1 MKKVLIGL
9 FLVTSLSVL
18 GVNKG
23 KVPMQRDIDYVRYH
37 YELDSKYENLFSKEK
52 KEFKDKWENN
62 NNNKKNLIAL
72 LKKYIEKYPDD
83 AYAYEVLG
91 PAYMS
96 DKFKEAEANFL
107 KAIKLGDD
115 DTAKYSLALLY
126 ADKGEKDNDKEK
138 TKLAEKYFKELENE
152 GINSHYNLENLRNVK
167 NGALIGYAESIFGL
181 AAYYDN
187 YENYKISEKYATEFL
202 EFDKENLDNLTFLSN
217 AYIAQK
223 KYAESEK
230 LFLPLA
236 QKGMMQ
242 AQYLLALGYYHAGN
256 LKEAEKWA
264 KKTLEKPERKQPDDI
279 EAAKELLN
287 RINSKLKEL
296 NKK

>member
-1 MKKVLIGL
+1 MKKVLAGL
-9 FLVTSLSVL
+9 FLIASLSVL
-18 GVNKG
+18 AINKG
-23 KVPMQRDIDYVRYH
+23 KSPMEHDIDYVWYH
-37 YELDSKYENLFSKEK
+37 YELNSKYEKLFSKEK
-52 KEFKDKWENN
+52 KEIKDKWEQNR
-62 NNNKKNLIAL
+62 NNKKNLITL
-72 LKKYIEKYPDD
+72 LKKYTEKYPND
-83 AYAYEVLG
+83 AYAYEALG
-91 PAYMS
+91 TAYML
-96 DKFKEAEANFL
+96 DNFKEAEANFL

-152 GINSHYNLENLRNVK
+152 GINSDYNLENLRDTK
-167 NGALIGYAESIFGL
+167 NGALIGNAQALFGL

-187 YENYKISEKYATEFL
+187 YGNYKMSEKYATEFL
-202 EFDKENLDNLTFLSN
+202 EFDKENLDNLMFLSN

-223 KYAESEK
+223 KYTESEK

-264 KKTLEKPERKQPDDI
+264 KKTLEKSGTKQLDDI
-279 EAAKELLN
+279 EVAKELLN
-287 RINSKLKEL
+287 RINSKLKVQ

>member
-91 PAYMS
+91 TAYMS
-96 DKFKEAEANFL
+96 DNFKEAETNFL

-167 NGALIGYAESIFGL
+167 NGALIGYAEPIFGL

-202 EFDKENLDNLTFLSN
+202 EFDKENLDNLMFLSN

-287 RINSKLKEL
+287 RINSKLKAL

>member
-52 KEFKDKWENN
+52 KEFKDKWG

-72 LKKYIEKYPDD
+72 VKKYIEKYPDD

-91 PAYMS
+91 TAYMS
-96 DKFKEAEANFL
+96 DNFKEAEANFL

-167 NGALIGYAESIFGL
+167 NGALIGYAEPIFGL

-202 EFDKENLDNLTFLSN
+202 EFDKENLDNLMFLSN

-264 KKTLEKPERKQPDDI
+264 KKTLEKPERKQSDDI

>member
-1 MKKVLIGL
+1 MKKVLAGL
-9 FLVTSLSVL
+9 FLIASLSVL
-18 GVNKG
+18 AINKG
-23 KVPMQRDIDYVRYH
+23 KSPMEHDIDYVWYH
-37 YELDSKYENLFSKEK
+37 YELNSKYEKLFSKEK
-52 KEFKDKWENN
+52 KEIKDKWEQNR
-62 NNNKKNLIAL
+62 NNKKNLITL
-72 LKKYIEKYPDD
+72 LKKYTEKYPND
-83 AYAYEVLG
+83 AYAYEALG
-91 PAYMS
+91 TAYML
-96 DKFKEAEANFL
+96 DNFKEAEANFL

-138 TKLAEKYFKELENE
+138 TKLAEKYLKELENE
-152 GINSHYNLENLRNVK
+152 GINSDYNLENLRDTK
-167 NGALIGYAESIFGL
+167 NGALIGNAQALFGL

-187 YENYKISEKYATEFL
+187 YGNYKMSEKYATEFL
-202 EFDKENLDNLTFLSN
+202 EFDKENLDNLMFLSN

-223 KYAESEK
+223 KYTESEK

-264 KKTLEKPERKQPDDI
+264 KKTLEKSGTKQLDDI
-279 EAAKELLN
+279 EVAKELLN
-287 RINSKLKEL
+287 RINSKLKVQ

>member
-37 YELDSKYENLFSKEK
+37 YELDFKYENLFSKEK

-91 PAYMS
+91 TAYMS
-96 DKFKEAEANFL
+96 DNFKEAEANFL

-167 NGALIGYAESIFGL
+167 NGALIGYAQPIFGL

-287 RINSKLKEL
+287 RINSKLKAL

>member
-1 MKKVLIGL
+1 MKKVLISL

-91 PAYMS
+91 TAYMS
-96 DKFKEAEANFL
+96 DNFKEAETNFL

-167 NGALIGYAESIFGL
+167 NGALIGYAEPIFGL

-202 EFDKENLDNLTFLSN
+202 EFDKENLDNLMFLSN

-287 RINSKLKEL
+287 RINSKLKAL

>member
-9 FLVTSLSVL
+9 FLIASLSVL

-91 PAYMS
+91 TAYMS
-96 DKFKEAEANFL
+96 DNFKEAETNFL

-264 KKTLEKPERKQPDDI
+264 KKTLEKPERKQSDDI

>member
-9 FLVTSLSVL
+9 FLVASLSVL

-91 PAYMS
+91 TAYMS
-96 DKFKEAEANFL
+96 DNFKEAEANFL

-167 NGALIGYAESIFGL
+167 NGALIGYAEPIFGL

-202 EFDKENLDNLTFLSN
+202 EFDKENLDNLMFLSN

>member
-1 MKKVLIGL
+1 MKKVLAGL
-9 FLVTSLSVL
+9 FLIASLSVL
-18 GVNKG
+18 AINKG
-23 KVPMQRDIDYVRYH
+23 KSPMEHDIDYVWYH
-37 YELDSKYENLFSKEK
+37 YELNSKYEKLFSKEK
-52 KEFKDKWENN
+52 KEFKDKWEQNR
-62 NNNKKNLIAL
+62 NNKKNLITL
-72 LKKYIEKYPDD
+72 LKKYTEKYPND
-83 AYAYEVLG
+83 AYAYEALG
-91 PAYMS
+91 TAYML
-96 DKFKEAEANFL
+96 DNFKEAEANFL

-126 ADKGEKDNDKEK
+126 ADKGEKDKEK
-138 TKLAEKYFKELENE
+138 TKLAEKYLKELENE
-152 GINSHYNLENLRNVK
+152 GINSDYNLENLRDTK
-167 NGALIGYAESIFGL
+167 NGALIGNAQALFGL

-187 YENYKISEKYATEFL
+187 YGNYKMSEKYATEFL
-202 EFDKENLDNLTFLSN
+202 EFDKENLDNLMFLSN

-264 KKTLEKPERKQPDDI
+264 KKTLEKSGTKQLDDI
-279 EAAKELLN
+279 EVAKELLN
-287 RINSKLKEL
+287 RINSKLKVQ

>member
-91 PAYMS
+91 TAYMS
-96 DKFKEAEANFL
+96 DNFKEAETNFL

-202 EFDKENLDNLTFLSN
+202 EFDKENLDNLMFLSN

-287 RINSKLKEL
+287 RINSKLKAL

>member
-9 FLVTSLSVL
+9 FLVTSLSIL

-23 KVPMQRDIDYVRYH
+23 KVPMQRDIHYVRYH
-37 YELDSKYENLFSKEK
+37 YELDSKYEKLFSKEK
-52 KEFKDKWENN
+52 KEFKDKWG

-72 LKKYIEKYPDD
+72 VKKYIEKYPDD

-91 PAYMS
+91 TAYMS
-96 DKFKEAEANFL
+96 DNFKEAEANFL

-167 NGALIGYAESIFGL
+167 NGALIGYAEPIFGL

-202 EFDKENLDNLTFLSN
+202 EFDRENLDNLMFLSN

-264 KKTLEKPERKQPDDI
+264 KKTLEKPERKQSDDI

-287 RINSKLKEL
+287 RINSKLKVQ

>member
-9 FLVTSLSVL
+9 FLVTSLSIL

-23 KVPMQRDIDYVRYH
+23 KVPMQRDIHYVRYH

-52 KEFKDKWENN
+52 KEFKDKWG

-72 LKKYIEKYPDD
+72 VKKYIEKYPDD

-91 PAYMS
+91 TAYMS
-96 DKFKEAEANFL
+96 DNFKEAEANFL

-167 NGALIGYAESIFGL
+167 NGALIGYAEPIFGL

-264 KKTLEKPERKQPDDI
+264 KKTLEKPERKQSDDI

>member
-1 MKKVLIGL
+1 MKKVLAGL
-9 FLVTSLSVL
+9 FLIASLSVL
-18 GVNKG
+18 AINKG
-23 KVPMQRDIDYVRYH
+23 KSPMEHDIDYVWYH
-37 YELDSKYENLFSKEK
+37 YELNSKYEKLFSKEK
-52 KEFKDKWENN
+52 KEIKDKWEQNR
-62 NNNKKNLIAL
+62 NNKKNLITL
-72 LKKYIEKYPDD
+72 LKKYTEKYPND
-83 AYAYEVLG
+83 AYAYEALG
-91 PAYMS
+91 TAYML
-96 DKFKEAEANFL
+96 DNFKEAEANFL

-138 TKLAEKYFKELENE
+138 TKLAEKYLKELENE
-152 GINSHYNLENLRNVK
+152 GINSDYNLENLRDTK
-167 NGALIGYAESIFGL
+167 NGALIGNAQALFGL

-187 YENYKISEKYATEFL
+187 YGNYKMSEKYATEFL
-202 EFDKENLDNLTFLSN
+202 EFDKENLDNLMFLSN

-223 KYAESEK
+223 KYTESEK

-264 KKTLEKPERKQPDDI
+264 KKTLEKSGTKQLDDI
-279 EAAKELLN
+279 EVAKELLT
-287 RINSKLKEL
+287 RINSKLKVQ